1 MDKLPAEL
9 ILHIAYY
16 LDAFDIAKLH
26 LGCRRLHEIT
36 RDKEFWRQ
44 RCFEDSRSAAVQK
57 RLDIQFIAPGLI
69 QEHARLLEFQRR
81 ARALSLTSGLGN
93 KTGESP
99 DDRRSERTRAL
110 ANWDPSYTNEEV
122 DWYEEYLAR
131 HAPISMSWLQQPVD
145 AQRHENREIR
155 GLGRYDRGD
164 GPLMV
169 APLDDGTLTI
179 WNVGKQDVAE
189 HTKGGSIIARS
200 RPRLF
205 STCKNAARGSSFISP
220 PTQFG
225 PNIVECL
232 SVDQVRNKAYVAVLN
247 ELNEV
252 DLETLQISDRSRYPS
267 LISALS
273 DAVHPVPLTVAT
285 TNSLH
290 LHDPRERSSA
300 CRSED
305 DHTVSVE
312 RNTAALPQSPR
323 DKGDLQNDF
332 QSDLYNVLTGG
343 GPGTCAPLS
352 QPGPLSIRHLPS
364 ASGEYEA
371 SDGYI
376 CVAGRFPSIL
386 TYNRRMFPR
395 IQSTIHSGS
404 RLASMTSLPH
414 PLLYSRSN
422 PPSNPDTA
430 HTLIACG
437 EYNGKGSLELYPF
450 STSGQPDPPLPSSS
464 YSSLAESPS
473 AAVLPYQ
480 NRTSAS
486 SSKLLSV
493 SPHGTRIVFS
503 DGDGGLKWVERDGH
517 SLVRRWNI
525 NAYTSSAISLSSNPD
540 TPGFVKKLFANGQE
554 GDVARKVLPVG
565 PWEDSRGEIAVW
577 TGERIGVLG
586 YRPKPRFEWEWEWG
600 DQEEGTEEKVYAGR
614 MRRALATQ
622 AEEVRFVRGLGLD
635 R

>member
-9 ILHIAYY
+9 VLHIAYC

-26 LGCRRLHEIT
+26 LVCRRLHEIT
-36 RDKEFWRQ
+36 RDKEFWKQ
-44 RCFEDSRSAAVQK
+44 RCFENSCSAAVQK
-57 RLDIQFIAPGLI
+57 RRDFQFIAPSLI
-69 QEHARLLEFQRR
+69 QEHARLFEFQRR
-81 ARALSLTSGLGN
+81 ARALSSTSGLGN
-93 KTGESP
+93 NTGASS
-99 DDRRSERTRAL
+99 DNGRSERSRAF
-110 ANWDPSYTNEEV
+110 AKWDPAYTNEKV

-145 AQRHENREIR
+145 AQRHEHREIR

-179 WNVGKQDVAE
+179 WDIGKQDVTE
-189 HTKGGSIIARS
+189 HTKGGTIIARS
-200 RPRLF
+200 RPRHF
-205 STCKNAARGSSFISP
+205 STYKNDRSGSSFSFP
-220 PTQFG
+220 PTHFG
-225 PNIVECL
+225 PNVVECL

-247 ELNEV
+247 DLDEV
-252 DLETLQISDRSRYPS
+252 DLETLQISHQSRYPS

-273 DAVHPVPLTVAT
+273 VAAHPVPLTVAT

-300 CRSED
+300 WRPEADQS
-305 DHTVSVE
+305 VSVE
-312 RNTAALPQSPR
+312 RNTAELPQLPR
-323 DKGDLQNDF
+323 DKNGLQNDF
-332 QSDLYNVLTGG
+332 PGG
-343 GPGTCAPLS
+343 GHGTYAPLS
-352 QPGPLSIRHLPS
+352 QPGPLSITHLPS
-364 ASGEYEA
+364 TSGEYGT

-395 IQSTIHSGS
+395 IHSTIHSGS

-450 STSGQPDPPLPSSS
+450 STSGQPSPPSSS
-464 YSSLAESPS
+464 SSYRPSVEVPLAP
-473 AAVLPYQ
+473 VIPYQ

-486 SSKLLSV
+486 SSKILSV
-493 SPHGTRIVFS
+493 TPHGTRVVFS

-525 NAYTSSAISLSSNPD
+525 NTFTSSTMSPPPNPD
-540 TPGFVKKLFANGQE
+540 TPGLVRNLFVNGTQE
-554 GDVARKVLPVG
+554 GDVARKILPVG

-586 YRPKPRFEWEWEWG
+586 FRPKPRFEWEWDEG
-600 DQEEGTEEKVYAGR
+600 DKEGKEEKLYAGR
-614 MRRALATQ
+614 IRRALATQ
-622 AEEVRFVRGLGLD
+622 ADGVRFVRGLGLD